1 MSEPTQPDIP
11 TDQPVSLRKLR
22 HSIQKHA
29 FYALLSA
36 KGVPGLAKADQMIRL
51 DKAIEELEVA
61 LAKAKAARQLVGDRD
76 FDAHQAEKATQQAK
90 QAQHETLPDSPEKS
104 SEQLTFDQLIGQL
117 AGDDKPQDQ
126 PPF

>member
-11 TDQPVSLRKLR
+11 TDQPLSLRKLR
-22 HSIQKHA
+22 HSVLKHA
-29 FYALLSA
+29 FFAAMLC
-36 KGVPGLAKADQMIRL
+36 KGQPGLSKADQMIRL
-51 DKAIEELEVA
+51 DNVMEQLEVA
-61 LAKAKAARQLVGDRD
+61 LAKAKIARKLVADRD
-76 FDAHQAEKATQQAK
+76 FDAHQAEKAAQQAK